1 MSKKIKDEEQKAPV
15 MPGEIDRRAV
25 NAAGKNLSMAKGI
38 LNNMNY
44 DTFKQGSIYDGL
56 RRSYEQQ
63 GKTAMKDVLGQ
74 VAARTGG
81 MASSYAVSAANQSY
95 NNYMKG
101 LEDAARAMYNEEY
114 AKNRDKVD
122 LAQREYDTAYGMY
135 RDDTADAW
143 TRYNAEND
151 AYWKNKN
158 YNYQLGNQQKQELYD
173 LIMAGGT
180 PNRADFPDLSDSDWN
195 TIFATATN
203 TYKANNKTSY
213 LDGIKE
219 NAAAGITQTYDPNN
233 PWGVT
238 EEEFNNAVG
247 IGTNQYKSSAGYLS
261 NQAATDDSIRSMLT
275 SESFDW
281 DTYDWNGDAEG
292 LGSAADYFAG
302 KGSAYD
308 SGYWQGIYNDAQQ
321 GYADADTKAA
331 QDEVIEILKAGGEPP
346 IDLLIDA
353 GWLEEITPANE
364 GETPDYDTDDN
375 GIPDGLS
382 GLAATM
388 WQNNID
394 SKTDADTKE
403 AQKNAVDDITA
414 RIANGE
420 SLETIAGAY
429 GIGDDGDPNT
439 VDKTWEEVTGM
450 SLAEW
455 QQLANEQADKELKD
469 LISSY
474 TPESIAMRFAAEKT
488 DLSEDEMKVVD
499 YYYGTG
505 TAEAAKNFVN
515 SLEFKETM
523 TNLGENHHQLQHVE
537 EFYELLPDEIPD
549 DIIYT
554 YIERYYPN
562 AYKNLREYSPKE

>member
-1 MSKKIKDEEQKAPV
+1 MSKKIKDEELEAPV
-15 MPGEIDRRAV
+15 MPGEINRDAV
-25 NAAGKNLSMAKGI
+25 TAAGKNLSMAKGV
-38 LNNMNY
+38 LNNMSY

-122 LAQREYDTAYGMY
+122 LAQQEYNNAYGEY
-135 RDDTADAW
+135 RDDKADAW

-158 YNYQLGNQQKQELYD
+158 YNYQVGNQQKQELYN

-180 PNRADFPDLSDSDWN
+180 PNRADFPDISDSDWN

-213 LDGIKE
+213 LDGIEE

-261 NQAATDDSIRSMLT
+261 NQKATDDSIRSMLT

-321 GYADADTKAA
+321 GYADADIEAA
-331 QDEVIEILKAGGEPP
+331 QDEVIEILKAGGIP
-346 IDLLIDA
+346 DTKLLIDA
-353 GWLEEITPANE
+353 GWLTADDTVTDENNDGVPDEIPA
-364 GETPDYDTDDN
+364 
-375 GIPDGLS
+375 GLT
-382 GLAATM
+382 GAARTL

-394 SKTDADTKE
+394 SENNANTKE
-403 AQKNAVDDITA
+403 AHENAVDDIKA

-420 SLETIAGAY
+420 SLEDIAKDYKIETG
-429 GIGDDGDPNT
+429 GR
-439 VDKTWEEVTGM
+439 TWEEVTGM
-450 SLAEW
+450 SQAEW
-455 QQLANEQADKELKD
+455 QQLANEQADNELKD
-469 LISSY
+469 LISSH
-474 TPESIAMRFAAEKT
+474 TPESIAMRFAAENT
-488 DLSEDEMKVVD
+488 DLSEDENKVLD

-515 SLEFKETM
+515 SKEFKAKM
-523 TNLGENHHQLQHVE
+523 TDLGENHHQLQHVE
-537 EFYELLPDEIPD
+537 EFYKLLPDKIPE

-554 YIERYYPN
+554 YIERYYPK
-562 AYKNLREYSPKE
+562 AFKNLREYSPKE